1 MVVPVIILIV
11 SLFLDGILSNFSPYV
26 VGNLSLFTPM
36 FTIVSLVVVYPF
48 FIKKIKFYF
57 ISCFILGII
66 YDFMYTN
73 LLFYNAIFFLGL
85 AVIIMFLYRNIR
97 LTWISILLFI
107 SLTIVSYECMNAII
121 ILIFQLVPMTFYRL
135 LYKILHS
142 LLLNLLYGEVL
153 YFVIRLLPKKYKR
166 ISINS

>member
-1 MVVPVIILIV
+1 MVVPVIILVV
-11 SLFLDGILSNFSPYV
+11 SLFLDGILSNFFPYV

-97 LTWISILLFI
+97 LTWISVLLFI
-107 SLTIVSYECMNAII
+107 SLAIVSYECMNAII

-153 YFVIRLLPKKYKR
+153 YFVIQLLPKKYKR

>member
-1 MVVPVIILIV
+1 
-11 SLFLDGILSNFSPYV
+11 
-26 VGNLSLFTPM
+26 
-36 FTIVSLVVVYPF
+36 
-48 FIKKIKFYF
+48 
-57 ISCFILGII
+57 
-66 YDFMYTN
+66 MYTN